1 MIIKS
6 NKKSFTSAIF
16 RPETPAYFLLFS
28 QLRPDVDTLGSDTPS
43 PGQAV
48 RGPKAEESALRLAQV
63 LILNVCRGEVVLHV
77 LLHVGTFAYRDA
89 SINGVSKSL

>member
-28 QLRPDVDTLGSDTPS
+28 QLRLDVDTLGPDTPS